1 MGTNILSNTLT
12 QPQIVMDSLRRIV
25 QALRESTRQSEQA
38 NRPTPAQLLVL
49 KRIEDRD
56 GISVNEL
63 AALTFTH
70 QSTVSEIVSRLEAR
84 GLVRRERAAADGRR
98 VEIHLTADGR
108 SALETS
114 PLSAHEKLMQ
124 AVSRLP
130 PQILSDLAAGLD
142 ALINAA
148 RLADQPAAFFFED
161 KSDPHE

>member
-1 MGTNILSNTLT
+1 MSDTPPES
-12 QPQIVMDSLRRIV
+12 QIVMDSLRRIV

-38 NRPTPAQLLVL
+38 NSPTPAQLLVL
-49 KRIEDRD
+49 KRIEGHD

-70 QSTVSEIVSRLEAR
+70 QSTVSEIVSRLEMR
-84 GLVRRERAAADGRR
+84 GLVRRERAATDGRR
-98 VEIHLTADGR
+98 VEIHLTANGR
-108 SALETS
+108 PALTAS

-130 PQILSDLAAGLD
+130 PQTLSDLAGGLD
-142 ALINAA
+142 ALIHAA
-148 RLADQPAAFFFED
+148 RLTDQPAAFFFED

>member
-1 MGTNILSNTLT
+1 MSDTPS

-25 QALRESTRQSEQA
+25 QALRESTRQNEQA
-38 NRPTPAQLLVL
+38 NGPTPAQLLVL
-49 KRIEDRD
+49 KRIEGHD

-84 GLVRRERAAADGRR
+84 GLVRRERASADGRR
-98 VEIHLTADGR
+98 VELHLTADGR
-108 SALETS
+108 SALVSS

-124 AVSRLP
+124 AVSGLP
-130 PQILSDLAAGLD
+130 PQILSDLAGGLE
-142 ALINAA
+142 ALIHAA
-148 RLADQPAAFFFED
+148 RLTDQPAAFFFED

>member
-1 MGTNILSNTLT
+1 MGTHTLSNTLT

-49 KRIEDRD
+49 KRIEGHD

-70 QSTVSEIVSRLEAR
+70 QSTVSEIVSRLETR
-84 GLVRRERAAADGRR
+84 GLVRRERAATDGRR
-98 VEIHLTADGR
+98 VEIHLTVDGR
-108 SALETS
+108 SALVSS

-124 AVSRLP
+124 AVSALP
-130 PQILSDLAAGLD
+130 SQTLSDLAGGLD

-148 RLADQPAAFFFED
+148 RLTDQPAAFFFED

>member
-1 MGTNILSNTLT
+1 MSDILT

-25 QALRESTRQSEQA
+25 QALRESTCQSEQTSG
-38 NRPTPAQLLVL
+38 PTPAQLLVL
-49 KRIEDRD
+49 KRIEDHD

-84 GLVRRERAAADGRR
+84 GLVRRERAATDGRR
-98 VEIHLTADGR
+98 VEIHLTDDGR

-130 PQILSDLAAGLD
+130 PQTLSRLAEGLD
-142 ALINAA
+142 ALIHAA
-148 RLADQPAAFFFED
+148 HLTDQPAAFFFED